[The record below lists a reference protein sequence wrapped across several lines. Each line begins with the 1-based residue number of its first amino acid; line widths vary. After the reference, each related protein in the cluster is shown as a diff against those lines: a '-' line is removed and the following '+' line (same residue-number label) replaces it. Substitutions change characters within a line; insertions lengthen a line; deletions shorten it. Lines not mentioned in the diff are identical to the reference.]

1 MSRRL
6 PALAILL
13 ATGVASLLTGAEN
26 LNSTKP
32 EVTTPPGPWTSTG
45 RVGAFLNNT
54 SSANS
59 TESRDASVA
68 SAQGSTS
75 ALTTIDAK
83 VVWSVGLDAVE
94 QNLKGRYGR
103 SRTLQEG
110 WSENEDELRY
120 DGVYRRTIRPPHFV
134 YLSWGSET
142 GFSGFYVDEPARPPD
157 NPRNPGDPLKAHLG
171 GGYGERFVDLVPED
185 SLEWRLGARV
195 EKNWGTRV
203 RPEERGFITGAEVFV
218 RYEGTPNAYHQDLRY
233 FAQYEGFSRF
243 NDLGHISNLIT
254 AGLTF
259 QLAKHLNLDLALR
272 AYYETRPWDDREEG
286 FLAGYN
292 QWSVKQDT
300 LIGIV
305 YGW

>member
-1 MSRRL
+1 MIVRH
-6 PALAILL
+6 PPIIILL
-13 ATGVASLLTGAEN
+13 LAGAGLATAADPAE
-26 LNSTKP
+26 
-32 EVTTPPGPWTSTG
+32 PPPPWLSSG
-45 RVGAFLNNT
+45 RLGAFLNNT
-54 SSANS
+54 TS
-59 TESRDASVA
+59 TNTDQSRDASVA

-75 ALTTIDAK
+75 VLATIDAK
-83 VVWSVGLDAVE
+83 LIWSVGLDAVE
-94 QNLKGRYGR
+94 QNTKGRYGR
-103 SRTLQEG
+103 SRTRQEG

-120 DGVYRRTIRPPHFV
+120 DGVYRRTIRTPHFAYV
-134 YLSWGSET
+134 SWGAET
-142 GFSGFYVDEPARPPD
+142 VFSGFYADESGRPPD

-171 GGYGERFVDLVPED
+171 SGYGERFADLIPED
-185 SLEWRLGARV
+185 SLEWRVGARV

-203 RPEERGFITGAEVFV
+203 RPGERGLITGTEVFL
-218 RYEGTPNAYHQDLRY
+218 RYEGTPMTYRKDLRY

-272 AYYETRPWDDREEG
+272 AYYETRPWDDRDEG
-286 FLAGYN
+286 LLAGYN

-300 LIGIV
+300 LIGLV